1 LRSVTLVLEEA
12 TATAHDSRT
21 AMLMCAGKFG
31 APAWYYVEY
40 LAVENGLR
48 VEDLRRQASAF
59 VCATKFSANSHTGAA
74 AMKLM
79 RQREK
84 DCTPNETT
92 TNLGS
97 TCMLHICSK
106 PFYLIQF

>member
-1 LRSVTLVLEEA
+1 MQVNLELQLGTTL
-12 TATAHDSRT
+12 
-21 AMLMCAGKFG
+21 
-31 APAWYYVEY
+31 EY
-40 LAVENGLR
+40 LAVENGVER
-48 VEDLRRQASAF
+48 VEDLWRQAKLELR
-59 VCATKFSANSHTGAA
+59 VCNKLSSQPIHRHAGG

-97 TCMLHICSK
+97 VHVAYRFALNHFT
-106 PFYLIQF
+106 